1 MRRAVALLAAGCA
14 VVTDADEA
22 DRLDSDRDGYPF
34 ASDCNDDDPAIGAL
48 DLSDD
53 QTRLTC
59 GDEVESDDI
68 ASEPDWLDYVPCLHP
83 GLPGDLVQLPEHDR
97 VMVFRS
103 PVATGV
109 LLTLLGDG
117 LVVGGPGGDRTN
129 DNRDVGLVVN
139 RGPSCGVDRCAVA
152 LPPRPEETAEWRPTV
167 DFYAQ
172 ADEPWAVVVSGESG
186 PWRLSVDCSD

>member
-22 DRLDSDRDGYPF
+22 DRLDGDRDGYPF
-34 ASDCNDDDPAIGAL
+34 ASDCNDGRDDVGAL

-68 ASEPDWLDYVPCLHP
+68 ASEPNWLEYVPCLHP

-103 PVATGV
+103 PQATGV

-117 LVVGGPGGDRTN
+117 LVMGGAGGDRTN
-129 DNRDVGLVVN
+129 DNQDVGLVVN
-139 RGPSCGVDRCAVA
+139 RGRSCGVDRCAVG
-152 LPPRPEETAEWRPTV
+152 LPPRPEGTAEWRPTV